1 MVSFRPGQTI
11 RQIGARRGGF
21 NTVAAIVAVFGVFG
35 LGVASAAAETTR
47 ILALGTSLTAGY
59 GLPEVDAFTGQLE
72 AALRDQ
78 GYDVEVLNAGVSGDT
93 TAGGLSRLD
102 WSLADD
108 PDFAIVELGSNDG
121 LRGIDP
127 DTTRENLDAILARLS
142 AAGIPTLF
150 TGMYAPPNMGD
161 AYEARFNPVFPELAD
176 QYDVPFYPFFL
187 EGVAGDPS
195 LNLDDGIH
203 PNPEGVS
210 IIVAGILPYV
220 IDLLAQNGLGPADE
234 DAPTDG

>member
-11 RQIGARRGGF
+11 RQIGARRGCF
-21 NTVAAIVAVFGVFG
+21 NTIAAIVAVFAVFG
-35 LGVASAAAETTR
+35 ASATPSAAETTR

-59 GLPEVDAFTGQLE
+59 GLAEADAFTGQLE

-78 GYDVEVLNAGVSGDT
+78 GFEVEILNAGVSGDT
-93 TAGGLSRLD
+93 TAGGLARLD

-121 LRGIDP
+121 LRGINP
-127 DTTRENLDAILARLS
+127 DSTRENLDAILTRLA

-161 AYEARFNPVFPELAD
+161 AYEAHFNPLFPELAE
-176 QYDVPFYPFFL
+176 QHGVPFYPFFL

-210 IIVAGILPYV
+210 IIVSAILPYV
-220 IDLLAQNGLGPADE
+220 VDLLTQNGLE
-234 DAPTDG
+234 SSTDG

>member
-11 RQIGARRGGF
+11 RQIGARFGGF
-21 NTVAAIVAVFGVFG
+21 NTVAAIVAVFALVGG
-35 LGVASAAAETTR
+35 AATPSAAETTR

-59 GLPEVDAFTGQLE
+59 GLAEEDAFTGQLE
-72 AALRDQ
+72 SALQDQ
-78 GYDVEVLNAGVSGDT
+78 GFDVEILNAGVSGDT
-93 TAGGLSRLD
+93 TAGGLARLD
-102 WSLADD
+102 WSLADN

-121 LRGIDP
+121 LRGINP
-127 DTTRENLDAILARLS
+127 DITRENLDAILTRLGQE
-142 AAGIPTLF
+142 GIPTLF

-161 AYEARFNPVFPELAD
+161 AYEAQFNSVFPELAE
-176 QYDVPFYPFFL
+176 QHSLPFYPFFL

-210 IIVAGILPYV
+210 IIVEAILPYV
-220 IDLLAQNGLGPADE
+220 IDLLGQ
-234 DAPTDG
+234 DGSGIASDG